1 MSWLSKLN
9 PINLVG
15 DIIKEPLLEWQK
27 RKTIKQEA
35 DSKVVV
41 LEAEAKVEKAKASI
55 ELAKQGQQIE
65 GDYDKRAQ
73 DNMRTSWKDEYLTIL
88 VFAPAIMAFIPK
100 TQELAEKGFKIL
112 EDLPLWYR
120 ISILGIIAAVFGL
133 RWLIAPLVK
142 TIKR

>member
-41 LEAEAKVEKAKASI
+41 LEAEAKIEKAKASI
-55 ELAKQGQQIE
+55 ELAKQGRQIE
-65 GDYDKRAQ
+65 VDYDKRAQ

-88 VFAPAIMAFIPK
+88 IFTPAIMVFIPK